1 MQMRDDWTR
10 KNTIPNKSNE
20 FIQQEA
26 SFWPAIYML
35 LCVKSMAISAVNIYF
50 WRVKRRKWSDIATP
64 KTYKQLC
71 VSKIQKLLMLGV
83 FAPTIRVDCLH
94 AKDKEARCQEKF
106 ICNTSQTPCWR
117 TPAWNEYG
125 TFSTHL
131 LNTSSHQ
138 NCLTSCRKTRLF
150 HLKMIYF
157 VVVYSVEKN
166 QQRNNQKTRKFTS
179 DIKNQR
185 T

>member
-1 MQMRDDWTR
+1 MRDDWTR

-20 FIQQEA
+20 FILKGA
-26 SFWPAIYML
+26 AYWPSIYML
-35 LCVKSMAISAVNIYF
+35 LGVKSMAISAVNTCF
-50 WRVKRRKWSDIATP
+50 WRVKSRKKGCMTTTRTH
-64 KTYKQLC
+64 KYLC
-71 VSKIQKLLMLGV
+71 MNEIQKTLMLSV
-83 FAPTIRVDCLH
+83 FTLARRVGYLH
-94 AKDKEARCQEKF
+94 AKDEEARCQEKF

-138 NCLTSCRKTRLF
+138 NCLTSYRKTRLF

-166 QQRNNQKTRKFTS
+166 QQRNNVSIQL
-179 DIKNQR
+179 
-185 T
+185 